1 MASDWRI
8 KTMERI
14 LGTEVVG
21 VPLGPSPL
29 RAAVTV
35 DLEQLDEILSGRH
48 VRTARARLH
57 EPRRRRAEER
67 REAHREVAAIKEVV
81 SVSIGSSS
89 RDHEVEI
96 ELLGEQFR
104 IRREGYDGDL
114 EKAAARFAEL
124 DGKVA
129 AFGMGGI
136 DMYLRADGR
145 KYFFREA
152 KTLVKNVQLTPV
164 VDGSGLKGPVEGSTI
179 DYLDAARTGLTLAGK
194 KVLMTSAV
202 DRWGMAE
209 ALQNAGT
216 EQVFGDLF
224 YALDLPFI
232 IKRWSSLRLL
242 VRVVTPIVSQLPFS
256 VLYPVGEKQ
265 DELPKVN
272 PKAGQLYN
280 WADIIAGDWQFVKKY
295 MPPDMRGKWII
306 TNTTTAADVDLC
318 RERGVELLV
327 TSTPRLDGR
336 SFGTNVIEATMVAL
350 DNAKFELSPE
360 RYRELLDSVGFKP
373 DVLWLQNSDSTTA

>member
-1 MASDWRI
+1 M
-8 KTMERI
+8 
-14 LGTEVVG
+14 
-21 VPLGPSPL
+21 
-29 RAAVTV
+29 
-35 DLEQLDEILSGRH
+35 
-48 VRTARARLH
+48 
-57 EPRRRRAEER
+57 
-67 REAHREVAAIKEVV
+67 AAIKEVV

-104 IRREGYDGDL
+104 IRREGHDGDF

-129 AFGMGGI
+129 AMGMGGI

-145 KYFFREA
+145 KYFFRDA
-152 KTLVKNVQLTPV
+152 KRLVKDVHITPV
-164 VDGSGLKGPVEGSTI
+164 VDGSGLKGPVEGSTV
-179 DYLDAARTGLTLAGK
+179 DYLQRVHGVQLAGK
-194 KVLMTSAV
+194 KVLTTSAV

-224 YALDLPFI
+224 YALGLPLM
-232 IKRWSSLRLL
+232 IKRWGSLKFI
-242 VRVVTPIVSQLPFS
+242 VRVLTPLVAQLPFS

-280 WADIIAGDWQFVKKY
+280 WADVIAGDWQFVKKY

-327 TSTPRLDGR
+327 TSTPRLNGR

-350 DNAKFELSPE
+350 DSAKGELSPE
-360 RYRELLDSVGFKP
+360 RYRQLLDSVGFEP
-373 DVLWLQNSDSTTA
+373 DVLWLQNADSTTA